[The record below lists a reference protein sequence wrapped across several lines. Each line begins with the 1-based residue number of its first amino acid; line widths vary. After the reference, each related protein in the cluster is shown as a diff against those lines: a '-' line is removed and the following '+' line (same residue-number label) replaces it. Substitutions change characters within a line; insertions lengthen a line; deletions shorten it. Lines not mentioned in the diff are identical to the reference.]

1 MSEVIANSDWKSHEH
16 LKAWLDAY
24 KYKPLQL
31 GKQMASFKAYQEFT
45 GGKSPEQI
53 IKRVQKMKSIERGKE
68 LYRFFE
74 WLKNDYVRKK
84 ANREVKIKRGVVKKG
99 MAPSSAQSYVSS
111 IRLFFRSNGLDVV
124 MLHTPSA
131 KPKIE
136 NKAKALYVGDI
147 SKLLQHTRKLRDKA
161 IILTMFQSG
170 MDLRTLL
177 SLTYGKVKAGV
188 EGSERPLVLHLQRGK
203 TGVIFHTALGSN
215 ALDALKLY
223 VEERRR
229 NNELIDDD
237 TLLFPLTK
245 KGVEDM
251 MKKTALRAG
260 LVTKA
265 ELEKADMNPVRPYAL
280 RKSFSNILK
289 NKSHLNNELVEYMMG
304 HALPYNSAYNEPDPN
319 DIRELYKSVEKLLSP
334 SEGLVVENGGTV
346 EELRQEFDQKLK
358 NTLKDFLTYLDEMQV
373 IHNVALP
380 REFKLSDSKLEEKA
394 LREMHKEPLSQPL
407 KDAGVAKA
415 SAEHFEAWL
424 NKRYGREG
432 SSK

>member
-1 MSEVIANSDWKSHEH
+1 MHTNTSLCNSVNK
-16 LKAWLDAY
+16 WL
-24 KYKPLQL
+24 PL
-31 GKQMASFKAYQEFT
+31 AYQEFK

-84 ANREVKIKRGVVKKG
+84 SNREVKTKRGAVKKG

-170 MDLRTLL
+170 MDLRTLP
-177 SLTYGKVKAGV
+177 SLTYGKVKAGI

-203 TGVIFHTALGSN
+203 TGVIFHTALGTN

-229 NNELIDDD
+229 NSELIDDE
-237 TLLFPLTK
+237 TLLFAITK
-245 KGVEDM
+245 KGVEGM

-289 NKSHLNNELVEYMMG
+289 NKTQLNNELVEYMMG

-319 DIRELYKSVEKLLSP
+319 DIREHYKSVEKLLSP
-334 SEGLVVENGGTV
+334 SKGLVIENSDV
-346 EELRQEFDQKLK
+346 SAIREEIA
-358 NTLKDFLTYLDEMQV
+358 N
-373 IHNVALP
+373 
-380 REFKLSDSKLEEKA
+380 LETS
-394 LREMHKEPLSQPL
+394 LREREKSLLRIIYSMQIRYEGKPIIRTSDKELEQEILDDIARQKKEIERVKKLHVKVSENSPTT
-407 KDAGVAKA
+407 
-415 SAEHFEAWL
+415 
-424 NKRYGREG
+424 
-432 SSK
+432 